1 MTVFRAKP
9 PHLLLLAML
18 TAAVCLGAAVLAADK
33 DKETV
38 EQLLAML
45 REKNQV
51 KQFAAMD
58 RLREREVSDGERKE
72 IVTALLDCCEGK
84 DGSVAKHAAEALPL
98 WVTPASADVPR
109 LIKLVSSSDGFV
121 RGGAITAL
129 GHLKEKRAVK
139 AIGERMEP
147 DNRPAVRALAEI
159 GGPEA
164 EAVAIPH
171 VSSKNTEVAVE
182 TCRLIKV
189 IGTKESL
196 PTLEGHLKDR
206 NEGFV
211 WIVKNAIRAIK
222 EREANGGKNPV
233 DARFVHKPRSPF
245 RFDPQSKDR
254 MEKGL
259 AAVFYNKSGKETY
272 GTLDE
277 WEEMEPVD
285 AVRADVVEVLLRHM
299 ESMDGSLAGASGDL
313 LHDWIAPGYADV
325 YRVINLIDSHNGHV
339 AAGAL
344 RALGRMQDQRG
355 IEMVAERLPFDWN
368 TAGKALRDLGPIAEK
383 AIWPALKA
391 RKEAVGEACRVLK
404 VIGTKE
410 SIPALQPLLAEKN
423 EFLVAAAKTAIRWIE
438 VREANGGKM
447 PADPKWTR
455 KPPAILKP
463 IEKPKDDLEKDI
475 NCVFSKNAGTQSLA
489 LGRLAIRPPVEERRA
504 EVVELLFRTV
514 DIGSATVAP
523 KAGLAL
529 PNWVTRDTVDVS
541 RLLLLLDCGAG
552 EVRAGVHQTLA
563 RLKDPDTAAAAAE
576 WFIVDSVH
584 ASKTMIA
591 IGPSAEKLVWPYLK
605 ARDRAHIAKAIEVLK
620 EVGTPASI
628 KELEAVTS
636 LPQQARDAIAAIKE
650 RGAKSGK

>member
-1 MTVFRAKP
+1 MTVSRIAP
-9 PHLLLLAML
+9 SRLLFLAAL
-18 TAAVCLGAAVLAADK
+18 AAAVCLGATLVAADK
-33 DKETV
+33 DKESI
-38 EQLLAML
+38 EQLVAML

-51 KQFAAMD
+51 KQLLALEKLRD
-58 RLREREVSDGERKE
+58 REASDDARKE
-72 IVTALLDCCEGK
+72 IVTALLECCEGK
-84 DGSVAKHAAEALPL
+84 DGVVAKHAAEALPS
-98 WVTPASADVPR
+98 WVTSASTDVPR
-109 LIKLVSSSDGFV
+109 LIKLVSSNDAFV

-129 GHLKEKRAVK
+129 GHLKEKRAIK
-139 AIGERMEP
+139 AIGERLEAE
-147 DNRPAVRALAEI
+147 NRPAVRALAEI

-164 EAVAIPH
+164 EAVAFPH
-171 VSSKNTEVAVE
+171 VNSKNTEVAVE
-182 TCRLIKV
+182 TCRLLKL
-189 IGTKESL
+189 IGTRESL

-211 WIVKNAIRAIK
+211 WIVKNTIRAIK
-222 EREANGGKNPV
+222 DREANGGKNPV
-233 DARFVHKPRSPF
+233 DAKFVHKPRSPF
-245 RFDPQSKDR
+245 RFDHQSKDR
-254 MEKGL
+254 LEKGL
-259 AAVFYNKSGKETY
+259 AAVFYNRSGRETY

-285 AVRADVVEVLLRHM
+285 AVRADVIEVLLRHM
-299 ESMDGSLAGASGDL
+299 EGMDGSLAGACGDL
-313 LHDWIAPGYADV
+313 LHHWVAPGYADV
-325 YRVINLIDSHNGHV
+325 YRIIHLIDSHNGHV

-368 TAGKALRDLGPIAEK
+368 VAGKALRDLGPIAEK
-383 AIWPALKA
+383 ATWPALKA

-410 SIPALQPLLAEKN
+410 SIPALQPLLTEKN
-423 EFLVAAAKTAIRWIE
+423 EFLIAAAKTAIRWIQ

-447 PADPKWTR
+447 PVDPKWTR

-489 LGRLAIRPPVEERRA
+489 LSRLGIRPPVEERRA
-504 EVVELLFRTV
+504 EVVELLFRTI
-514 DIGSATVAP
+514 DAGSATVAP

-529 PNWVTRDTVDVS
+529 PNWVTRDTVDVN

-563 RLKDPDTAAAAAE
+563 RLKDPETAAAAAE

-584 ASKTMIA
+584 ASKALIA

-620 EVGTPASI
+620 EIGSAASI
-628 KELEAVTS
+628 KELEAVTA
-636 LPQQARDAIAAIKE
+636 LPQQAKDAIQVIKD
-650 RGAKSGK
+650 RGAKSGQ